1 MDFSTEENSSV
12 SRCSLSRVLQV
23 AVLQKPSCRAL
34 PLAILRPQVEVP
46 SSSQG
51 LPSAQVFP
59 PQPLCCPWGEN
70 FSLLLWQTLFGTV
83 RICEINRMG
92 C

>member
-1 MDFSTEENSSV
+1 MRVGFRMDFSTEENSSV
-12 SRCSLSRVLQV
+12 SRCSLSCVLQV

-51 LPSAQVFP
+51 LPSAQVFS
-59 PQPLCCPWGEN
+59 PQPLCCPVGREFLSPSVADPFWD
-70 FSLLLWQTLFGTV
+70 SKDL
-83 RICEINRMG
+83 
-92 C
+92 